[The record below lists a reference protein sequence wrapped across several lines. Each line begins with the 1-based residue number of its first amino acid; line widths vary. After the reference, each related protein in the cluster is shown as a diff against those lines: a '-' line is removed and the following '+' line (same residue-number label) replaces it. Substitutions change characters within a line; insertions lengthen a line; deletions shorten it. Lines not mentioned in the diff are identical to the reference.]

1 MKKFEVGHVYFDQ
14 YACDHETISTI
25 KIIKR
30 TPKTVVFERNGKTRR
45 AKLYEDSNGEY
56 IIPDH
61 YSMACVYRAER
72 ELCWTKSRSRS
83 TPLSSRSSLPQRITP
98 SASRLLHRLP
108 PLATLSLAR
117 WLTTPCAKWC
127 FPSLTRA
134 TCGQRN
140 WTSLQP
146 SPTAPAAWPDKGRCW
161 AFRQRLFFCSIYSQ
175 MRVKMLS
182 CLLTCSYL

>member
-72 ELCWTKSRSRS
+72 ELLDEINALGVGPQGFGGKTTCLG
-83 TPLSSRSSLPQRITP
+83 LSIE
-98 SASRLLHRLP
+98 
-108 PLATLSLAR
+108 
-117 WLTTPCAKWC
+117 
-127 FPSLTRA
+127 
-134 TCGQRN
+134 
-140 WTSLQP
+140 
-146 SPTAPAAWPDKGRCW
+146 TAPTHVAGLPVAVNVSCHVTRRAA
-161 AFRQRLFFCSIYSQ
+161 AEL
-175 MRVKMLS
+175 
-182 CLLTCSYL
+182 

>member
-72 ELCWTKSRSRS
+72 ELLDEKPEQPAAADNTIR
-83 TPLSSRSSLPQRITP
+83 
-98 SASRLLHRLP
+98 
-108 PLATLSLAR
+108 
-117 WLTTPCAKWC
+117 
-127 FPSLTRA
+127 FPA
-134 TCGQRN
+134 AAQ
-140 WTSLQP
+140 
-146 SPTAPAAWPDKGRCW
+146 APAAGYSVAGPLVDYTMREMVLSIFDKSDLR
-161 AFRQRLFFCSIYSQ
+161 AKELDFLAA
-175 MRVKMLS
+175 
-182 CLLTCSYL
+182 LTDRASSVAR

>member
-72 ELCWTKSRSRS
+72 ELLDEE
-83 TPLSSRSSLPQRITP
+83 PEQVN
-98 SASRLLHRLP
+98 A
-108 PLATLSLAR
+108 
-117 WLTTPCAKWC
+117 
-127 FPSLTRA
+127 
-134 TCGQRN
+134 
-140 WTSLQP
+140 
-146 SPTAPAAWPDKGRCW
+146 APVE
-161 AFRQRLFFCSIYSQ
+161 QE
-175 MRVKMLS
+175 
-182 CLLTCSYL
+182 

>member
-14 YACDHETISTI
+14 YACDHETLTTI

-30 TPKTVVFERNGKTRR
+30 TAKTVTFERNGKTRR
-45 AKLYEDSNGEY
+45 AKLYENADGEY
-56 IIPDH
+56 IIPIITAWPR
-61 YSMACVYRAER
+61 STAQSVS
-72 ELCWTKSRSRS
+72 CWTK
-83 TPLSSRSSLPQRITP
+83 SRSSLPQRIIP
-98 SASRLLHRLP
+98 SASRLLHNRLP
-108 PLATLSLAR
+108 PLATLSLAC

-161 AFRQRLFFCSIYSQ
+161 AFWQRLFFCPIHSQ

-182 CLLTCSYL
+182 CLWRYLP